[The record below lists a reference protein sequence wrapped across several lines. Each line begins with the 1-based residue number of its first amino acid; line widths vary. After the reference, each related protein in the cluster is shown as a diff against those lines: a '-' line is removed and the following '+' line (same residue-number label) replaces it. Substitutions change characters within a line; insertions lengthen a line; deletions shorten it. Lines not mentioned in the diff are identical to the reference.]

1 MSDAGPR
8 GFTSLKL
15 ALGRLLPSRA
25 VRDQIE
31 LTVQTIQILALRGS
45 LVANTAVIN
54 SLEAGRGCPPVQD
67 TTWWRNC
74 IAVCGYGI
82 SVRSSVETDQ
92 LTELQTVALQ
102 LFGWETYK
110 SNGRGVMDL

>member
-67 TTWWRNC
+67 VTWWRNC

-82 SVRSSVETDQ
+82 GVRSSVETDQ